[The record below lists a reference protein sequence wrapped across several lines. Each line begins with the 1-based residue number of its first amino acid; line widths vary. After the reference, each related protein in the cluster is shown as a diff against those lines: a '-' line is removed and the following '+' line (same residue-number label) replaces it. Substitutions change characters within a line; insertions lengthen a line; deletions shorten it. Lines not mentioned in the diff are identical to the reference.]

1 MTASVSQV
9 ISTKVENHIF
19 KHNCILDTC
28 VLINNPHWQSIVI
41 SVFLRK
47 YYIVISD
54 TLEGAF
60 LGVFFLLLAVIL
72 SELREKPK
80 RKDWVTEKSTQK
92 NLCEG
97 YHFFWPHALL
107 SMSFCCFL
115 RVLHPPSQVTYL
127 QNDPYKDKYFAMGSI
142 LCDNITS
149 KRLKIW
155 KSPTI

>member
-1 MTASVSQV
+1 MAASVSQV

-28 VLINNPHWQSIVI
+28 VLINNPHWQSIAI
-41 SVFLRK
+41 LVFLYK

-54 TLEGAF
+54 KLVGAF

-80 RKDWVTEKSTQK
+80 REDWVTEKCTQK

-97 YHFFWPHALL
+97 YHCFWLHALL
-107 SMSFCCFL
+107 SMCFCCFL
-115 RVLHPPSQVTYL
+115 RVLPFPSQVTYL
-127 QNDPYKDKYFAMGSI
+127 QNDPYKDIYFAMCGVLFDDI
-142 LCDNITS
+142 IA
-149 KRLKIW
+149 K
-155 KSPTI
+155 

>member
-80 RKDWVTEKSTQK
+80 RKDWVTEKCTQK

-97 YHFFWPHALL
+97 YHFFLL
-107 SMSFCCFL
+107 YVLLLMCFYCFL
-115 RVLHPPSQVTYL
+115 RVLPSLSQVTYL
-127 QNDPYKDKYFAMGSI
+127 HNDLYKDIYFAMGGGLFDDIMGKQS
-142 LCDNITS
+142 
-149 KRLKIW
+149 KIW

>member
-1 MTASVSQV
+1 M
-9 ISTKVENHIF
+9 NF
-19 KHNCILDTC
+19 WDTY
-28 VLINNPHWQSIVI
+28 VLINSPHWQSSAILL
-41 SVFLRK
+41 FLRK
-47 YYIVISD
+47 YYIVISH
-54 TLEGAF
+54 TVAGSF
-60 LGVFFLLLAVIL
+60 LDVFFSLLAVIL

-127 QNDPYKDKYFAMGSI
+127 QNDPYKDKYFAMGGI